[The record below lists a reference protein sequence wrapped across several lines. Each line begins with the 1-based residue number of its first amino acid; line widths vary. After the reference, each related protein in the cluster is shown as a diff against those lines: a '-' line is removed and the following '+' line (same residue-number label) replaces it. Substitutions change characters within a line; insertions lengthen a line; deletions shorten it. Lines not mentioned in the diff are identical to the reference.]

1 MIKRLCSTFLLYS
14 INIRTMCFSQACFKR
29 RATADCSSTAA
40 PGHYHD
46 LVSDVELRKQ
56 NSKIK
61 EQFSK
66 LLNVLLGNVFIIYEL
81 SSARQ

>member
-1 MIKRLCSTFLLYS
+1 
-14 INIRTMCFSQACFKR
+14 MCFSQACFKR
-29 RATADCSSTAA
+29 RATAVLSWLDCSSTAA